1 MASTIVFETD
11 VAAQQVI
18 VSTSTLTANAG
29 VTITADTFTI
39 GDSDANAGTVTTMTL
54 DPTAVLDV
62 TDFVISGSF
71 GYYGD
76 LSLNVTNMTLDS
88 DSVISANGKGYAA
101 AQGPGVGTLD
111 GEYGGGG
118 GHGGIGGTQYNA
130 VGGPRYGSAL
140 QPLTEGSGG
149 NGAGASY
156 GGLGGGALH
165 LVVTNTLIVN
175 GTLSANGGAGY
186 SRGGG
191 GAGGSILIET
201 GTFAGAGT
209 ITANGGNG
217 GDYYGIRA
225 GGAGGRIAVYCNN
238 NSFGGTLSVA
248 GGTTGGQNGT
258 VAVFDNT
265 NPEDLNFDVGHSW
278 RFEPGDGPFV
288 YNDMTMTGTEGNV
301 SAIGIEADLTAQTIN
316 TEYATLTVSEGVVL
330 TVDTLNIGN
339 GTTISVPLQC

>member
-1 MASTIVFETD
+1 MRLLARVSAFLGFILLAGFAS
-11 VAAQQVI
+11 AQDYPSKPVRLL
-18 VSTSTLTANAG
+18 VP
-29 VTITADTFTI
+29 F
-39 GDSDANAGTVTTMTL
+39 
-54 DPTAVLDV
+54 P
-62 TDFVISGSF
+62 
-71 GYYGD
+71 
-76 LSLNVTNMTLDS
+76 
-88 DSVISANGKGYAA
+88 
-101 AQGPGVGTLD
+101 PG
-111 GEYGGGG
+111 
-118 GHGGIGGTQYNA
+118 
-130 VGGPRYGSAL
+130 GSADL
-140 QPLTEGSGG
+140 VARTISPKLSEF
-149 NGAGASY
+149 
-156 GGLGGGALH
+156 LGQQI
-165 LVVTNTLIVN
+165 IVD
-175 GTLSANGGAGY
+175 Y
-186 SRGGG
+186 RG

-225 GGAGGRIAVYCNN
+225 GGAGGSIAVYCKN

-248 GGTTGGQNGT
+248 GGTTGGQHGT

-339 GTTISVPLQC
+339 GTTINLGSTSVLNVTNFNVLGDFTYTGNLSINVDNMTVSAASTLSLIHI